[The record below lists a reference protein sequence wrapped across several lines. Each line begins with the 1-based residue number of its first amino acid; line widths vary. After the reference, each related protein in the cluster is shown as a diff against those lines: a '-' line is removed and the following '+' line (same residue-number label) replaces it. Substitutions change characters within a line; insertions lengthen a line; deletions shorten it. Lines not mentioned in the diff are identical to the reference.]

1 MIAVRSARST
11 DRPRRRIAPAFAG
24 VALTFAVLLPFD
36 VAAASCRGYQHAV
49 RAAIKKQVRVLRALE
64 HEATDRLKGLDT
76 RPFDYLLGQARAAAG
91 VIGDKDALAAE
102 AGLSRCPQS
111 IPPVRRVCTEAAHA
125 LVGLIEQHAGDS
137 PTTQAKQAEA
147 KQAEAKQTEA
157 KQTEA
162 KQTEA
167 KQAYARAMPQCER
180 WMDFAP
186 LVTVFRTSD

>member
-11 DRPRRRIAPAFAG
+11 DRPRRRIAAAFAG

-49 RAAIKKQVRVLRALE
+49 RAAIKKQVQVLRALE

-102 AGLSRCPQS
+102 EGLSRCPRPL
-111 IPPVRRVCTEAAHA
+111 PPVRRVCTEAAHA
-125 LVGLIEQHAGDS
+125 LVSLIEQQADSFATPQAGQ
-137 PTTQAKQAEA
+137 PEA
-147 KQAEAKQTEA
+147 KQGD
-157 KQTEA
+157 
-162 KQTEA
+162 A

-180 WMDFAP
+180 WMDLTP

>member
-1 MIAVRSARST
+1 MAALAPSVMIAVQNGRSI
-11 DRPRRRIAPAFAG
+11 DRQQGRIAAAFAG
-24 VALTFAVLLPFD
+24 VALAFAVLLPLE
-36 VAAASCRGYQHAV
+36 VEAASCRGYPQGV
-49 RAAIKKQVRVLRALE
+49 RAAIKKQVQVLRALE

-102 AGLSRCPQS
+102 EGLSRCPQS

-125 LVGLIEQHAGDS
+125 LVGLIEQQAGDS
-137 PTTQAKQAEA
+137 PATQAKPAAAQ
-147 KQAEAKQTEA
+147 QAEAKQT
-157 KQTEA
+157 
-162 KQTEA
+162 
-167 KQAYARAMPQCER
+167 YARAMPQCER

>member
-1 MIAVRSARST
+1 MPTIDSAG
-11 DRPRRRIAPAFAG
+11 APSLHG
-24 VALTFAVLLPFD
+24 
-36 VAAASCRGYQHAV
+36 G
-49 RAAIKKQVRVLRALE
+49 RAR
-64 HEATDRLKGLDT
+64 
-76 RPFDYLLGQARAAAG
+76 
-91 VIGDKDALAAE
+91 
-102 AGLSRCPQS
+102 
-111 IPPVRRVCTEAAHA
+111 A

-167 KQAYARAMPQCER
+167 KQTEAKQTEAKQAYARAMPQCER

>member
-1 MIAVRSARST
+1 
-11 DRPRRRIAPAFAG
+11 
-24 VALTFAVLLPFD
+24 
-36 VAAASCRGYQHAV
+36 
-49 RAAIKKQVRVLRALE
+49 
-64 HEATDRLKGLDT
+64 
-76 RPFDYLLGQARAAAG
+76 
-91 VIGDKDALAAE
+91 
-102 AGLSRCPQS
+102 
-111 IPPVRRVCTEAAHA
+111 VRRVCTEAALA